1 MGDLSALGSLGMA
14 FVVRRYRSPRSAKL
28 KVRVPATMM

>member
-1 MGDLSALGSLGMA
+1 MGDPSALGSLRMA
-14 FVVRRYRSPRSAKL
+14 SAVRRYRSPRSVKL